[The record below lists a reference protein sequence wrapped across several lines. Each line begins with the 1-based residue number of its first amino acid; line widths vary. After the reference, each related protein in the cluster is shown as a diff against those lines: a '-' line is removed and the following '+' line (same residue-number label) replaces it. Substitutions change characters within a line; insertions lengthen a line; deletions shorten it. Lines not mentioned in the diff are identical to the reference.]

1 MQTKHKIYT
10 GLLSLNRAVASWQEI
25 THAEH
30 PAYMYTVF
38 TNHIL
43 SNGQGTTITLR
54 IICAIFSVKIHA
66 SSVKLG
72 TGKSN
77 WTIAGWCEAKCRSCQ
92 IWCKESINDY
102 DWSPLRVFHPK
113 CFKNEKVPLLGP
125 YPPLYRSLFTI
136 DHCTVQYQLIGGAIY
151 HY

>member
-1 MQTKHKIYT
+1 MQTKHKMYT
-10 GLLSLNRAVASWQEI
+10 GLLSLNRAVDSWQEI

-54 IICAIFSVKIHA
+54 IICVIFSVKIHA

-77 WTIAGWCEAKCRSCQ
+77 WTIALQTLNPIEHVW
-92 IWCKESINDY
+92 D
-102 DWSPLRVFHPK
+102 
-113 CFKNEKVPLLGP
+113 
-125 YPPLYRSLFTI
+125 
-136 DHCTVQYQLIGGAIY
+136 
-151 HY
+151 